1 MTTIGI
7 MTIHTTYN
15 YGAVLQAYATE
26 AFFSSHGY
34 DAELINYTN
43 PHIQEMLKL
52 SYKQDGKWSGYIKT
66 FIRNTIFRRL
76 YYYKKGFSNINEICN
91 FSPKYNS
98 VNDLEAAQ
106 YDVMVSGSD
115 QLWNPL
121 ISGKLD
127 PLFFLQFGKAGK
139 KISVASSLGSYVLT
153 DAEKDEIKSYL
164 KDFDYISV
172 RERFAKD
179 QLQPL
184 TTKEIKVL
192 LDPTLLLTR
201 EYWIKNIISRSKY
214 REKKEKY
221 IVTYF
226 AGGNKGT
233 HRQIIAEYAKMMNL
247 PVWTIQ
253 YSNYTWK
260 ESSRKILGATME
272 DFVALIANA
281 DLVIT
286 DSFHGVA
293 FSINMGSNF
302 IALKNTANPVRVK
315 ALLEQLGIA
324 DRIDMPTN
332 SYHPVN
338 YEDITPK
345 LNELQEDSI
354 EWVIKAVES

>member
-1 MTTIGI
+1 MKTIGV

-15 YGAVLQAYATE
+15 YGAVLQAYATQE
-26 AFFSSHGY
+26 FFSSHGY
-34 DAELINYTN
+34 NAELINYTN

-52 SYKQDGKWSGYIKT
+52 SYKQDGKWSGYLKT
-66 FIRNTIFRRL
+66 FIRNTVFGRL
-76 YYYKKGFSNINEICN
+76 RYYKKGFSNIDEICK
-91 FSPKYNS
+91 FSRKYTT
-98 VNDLEAAQ
+98 VEDLEGAQ
-106 YDVMVSGSD
+106 YDVMVAGSD

-139 KISVASSLGSYVLT
+139 RISVASSLGSYVLT
-153 DAEKDEIKSYL
+153 DTEKDEIKSYL
-164 KDFDYISV
+164 KDFDSISV
-172 RERFAKD
+172 RESFAKD

-192 LDPTLLLTR
+192 MDPTLLLTR
-201 EYWIKNIISRSKY
+201 EYWLKKIVSRSQY
-214 REKKEKY
+214 GKKKDKY

-226 AGGNKGT
+226 AGGNKGS
-233 HRQIIAEYAKMMNL
+233 HRQIISEYASKMKL

-260 ESSRKILGATME
+260 ESSKKILGATME

-293 FSINMGSNF
+293 FSLNMGSNF
-302 IALKNTANPVRVK
+302 VALTNTANPVRVK
-315 ALLEQLGIA
+315 ALLDKLGIA
-324 DRIDMPTN
+324 ERIDMPTD

-338 YEDITPK
+338 YEVITPK
-345 LNELQEDSI
+345 LNELQRDSI
-354 EWVIKAVES
+354 EWVINAVEL